1 MVRMNFE
8 PTGTST
14 VSEIGVAMFD
24 VFPNPSLGSVTNSLE
39 KSGEF
44 AVSVINVLGQT
55 VYADVI
61 DSKLTKVNLTGIS
74 KGMYTVELSS
84 DDILYTEKV
93 IIE

>member
-1 MVRMNFE
+1 MSQQEQVL
-8 PTGTST
+8 TSEFG
-14 VSEIGVAMFD
+14 VSMFD
-24 VFPNPSLGSVTNSLE
+24 VYPNPSLGSFTISLE

-55 VYADVI
+55 VYTTVI

-84 DDILYTEKV
+84 DDVLYTEKL
-93 IIE
+93 IIK

>member
-8 PTGTST
+8 PIIQSAI
-14 VSEIGVAMFD
+14 SEFGASMFD
-24 VFPNPSLGSVTNSLE
+24 VYPNPSLGSFTISLE
-39 KSGEF
+39 ESGEF

-55 VYADVI
+55 VYTNVI
-61 DSKLTKVNLTGIS
+61 DSELTKVNLTGIS

-84 DDILYTEKV
+84 GDVLYTEKL